1 MENGTASAPG
11 KRLDCDPS
19 TTRSIQYDM
28 DLELKGKRAVVTG
41 STAGIGFAIAKRL
54 AAEGAAVVVNGRTDA
69 RVNAAIEKIRG
80 GHPGANVEGV
90 AADVSNAAG
99 CVKLAEAVPTTE
111 ILVNNMGIFEPKPFE
126 KIPDEDWMRIF
137 EANVMSGVR
146 LSRHYLNG
154 MRASNWGRIIFI
166 SSESGAQVP
175 VEMIHYGVTKTAQV
189 ALARGVAETVAGTN
203 ITANSVLV
211 GPTRSEGVEMFIS
224 RLREQSGKDA
234 ATFEKEFFKSVRPTS
249 LLKRFESADEVANV
263 VAFLASPLA
272 SATTGAAVRADGGV
286 VRAIL

>member
-1 MENGTASAPG
+1 
-11 KRLDCDPS
+11 
-19 TTRSIQYDM
+19 M
-28 DLELKGKRAVVTG
+28 DLELRGKRAVVTG

-54 AAEGAAVVVNGRTDA
+54 AAEGAAVVVNGRTEK
-69 RVNAAIEKIRG
+69 RVNSAIEQIRSE
-80 GHPGANVEGV
+80 HPGANLTGV

-99 CVKLAEAVPTTE
+99 CAKLAEAVPTTE

-126 KIPDEDWMRIF
+126 KIPDEDWMRFF

-146 LSRHYLNG
+146 LSRHYLG
-154 MRASNWGRIIFI
+154 AMRAQNWGRIIFI

-175 VEMIHYGVTKTAQV
+175 VEMIHYGVTKTAQIAV
-189 ALARGVAETVAGTN
+189 ARGIAETVVGTN

-224 RLREQSGKDA
+224 QLRERSGQDA
-234 ATFEKEFFKSVRPTS
+234 ATFEPQFFQAVRPTS

-272 SATTGAAVRADGGV
+272 SAITGAAVRADGGV
-286 VRAIL
+286 IRAIL